1 MRVIS
6 SFLAIGIL
14 SAGTLHAQDPSSP
27 VMRIVPKAAAT
38 GPNLTPYKP
47 SGWSDKIVVSTSDC
61 SASQTC
67 TDSPNIQAT
76 DLVYISK
83 AIDNSG
89 TATCPI
95 MNRAYNM
102 YLDGVI
108 LSHGALTVPL
118 PAHYWNSWGSSA
130 TGPLSVGTHTLMIQV
145 DPDNEVAETDETDNS
160 YTRTFVV
167 GTCGQPS
174 AGLCLGGRFLVTVNW
189 STTDGRSGQ
198 GTPVTLTGDT
208 GYFWFFNSANVELVV
223 KVLDGTALNG
233 HFWVFYGALS
243 NVAYTITV
251 FDTQTQTTRTY
262 TNLNGQ
268 MASYADTSA
277 FAAP

>member
-1 MRVIS
+1 MRVFS
-6 SFLAIGIL
+6 YLLAIGVL
-14 SAGTLHAQDPSSP
+14 SASIVHAQDPSSP
-27 VMRIVPKAAAT
+27 VTRMVPKGAAT

-47 SGWSDKIVVSTSDC
+47 SGWSDRIVVSTSDC
-61 SASQTC
+61 SGSQTC

-76 DLVYISK
+76 DVLYVSK

-102 YLDGVI
+102 YLDGAI
-108 LSHGALTVPL
+108 LSYGELTSPL
-118 PAHYWNSWGSSA
+118 QAHYWHSWGSQP

-145 DPDNEVAETDETDNS
+145 DPDNEVAETDETDNT

-174 AGLCLGGRFLVTVNW
+174 AGLCLAGRFLVTISW
-189 STTDGRSGQ
+189 STTDGQSGQ

-208 GYFWFFNSANVELVV
+208 GYFWFFNSANVEVVV
-223 KVLDGTALNG
+223 KVLDGSAING

-251 FDTQTQTTRTY
+251 FDTQTQTSRTY
-262 TNLNGQ
+262 TNQNGQ
-268 MASYADTSA
+268 MASHADTSA
-277 FAAP
+277 FTAP